1 MRPNAFS
8 YSRPATVAQI
18 LAVMQLGA
26 VPLAGGQ
33 SLLPAMRLRQ
43 AAPPGLVDL
52 AAATDLSAIIDFT
65 PATVTFGARVTH
77 AQCTVDSRLQA
88 EFPWLAQAANALGD
102 VQIRNRGTV
111 VGNVC
116 WADPRANFAVA
127 MLASGARV
135 HCRSPSA
142 PNEAQVFAIDDF
154 FTGFRQHVASGQLI
168 TQLEIPRVKGRRGSY
183 REFSRQRQ
191 DLALVNVCVV
201 LGANYARVVVGGIHR
216 TPLRIPA
223 LEAAL
228 STGIPDTV
236 ELTSQ
241 IARALDALALH
252 PVEDP
257 YGSPSF
263 KLALAKVEL
272 RRVLETLRG
281 AGAHA

>member
-1 MRPNAFS
+1 MRPSAFS

-18 LAVMQLGA
+18 LTAMRHGA

-33 SLLPAMRLRQ
+33 SLLQAMRLRQ
-43 AAPPGLVDL
+43 FAPPALVDL
-52 AAATDLSAIIDFT
+52 AAASDLSAVIDFT
-65 PATVTFGARVTH
+65 SDTVTFGAQVTH
-77 AQCTVDSRLQA
+77 AQCAADIRLQT
-88 EFPWLAQAANALGD
+88 EFPWLAQAASALGD
-102 VQIRNRGTV
+102 VQVRNRGTV

-135 HCRSPSA
+135 HCRAPSA
-142 PNEAQVFAIDDF
+142 PNESRVFAIDDF
-154 FTGFRQHVASGQLI
+154 FIGFRQHAAAGQLI
-168 TQLEIPRVKGRRGSY
+168 TQLEIPRVEGRRGSY

-201 LGANYARVVVGGIHR
+201 LGANYARVVVGGIHH
-216 TPLRIPA
+216 TPLRILA
-223 LEAAL
+223 LEARL

-236 ELTSQ
+236 EMASLISQ
-241 IARALDALALH
+241 TLGALDLQ

-257 YGSPSF
+257 YGPPSF

-272 RRVLETLRG
+272 RRVLEALRG
-281 AGAHA
+281 ADAHV